1 MSLCRLPHESC
12 HTECKEPRRHLEDTL
27 HVCAR
32 AGKDTGAPY
41 LTLRRLAVWVSEPLL
56 RLKTLASL
64 TDALE
69 ALPAGKLIAALDAAA
84 QHGDPAVSSTVS
96 SPSCFH
102 HKSQSLTDALEALPA
117 GKLIAALDAAAQH
130 GDPAVS
136 STVSTL

>member
-1 MSLCRLPHESC
+1 MQSVSRELPL
-12 HTECKEPRRHLEDTL
+12 LEMF
-27 HVCAR
+27 HVCLR
-32 AGKDTGAPY
+32 AGEDTGAPY

-96 SPSCFH
+96 S
-102 HKSQSLTDALEALPA
+102 L
-117 GKLIAALDAAAQH
+117 
-130 GDPAVS
+130 
-136 STVSTL
+136 

>member
-1 MSLCRLPHESC
+1 MTAAILHPAHFSTCAVKRIGVPSLMRWRLAVWFC
-12 HTECKEPRRHLEDTL
+12 AACLMGAAGADCT
-27 HVCAR
+27 HVFLR
-32 AGKDTGAPY
+32 AGEDTGAPY

-96 SPSCFH
+96 
-102 HKSQSLTDALEALPA
+102 
-117 GKLIAALDAAAQH
+117 
-130 GDPAVS
+130 DP
-136 STVSTL
+136 

>member
-1 MSLCRLPHESC
+1 MGVAIADLV
-12 HTECKEPRRHLEDTL
+12 
-27 HVCAR
+27 HVFLS
-32 AGKDTGAPY
+32 AGEDTGAPY

-96 SPSCFH
+96 SLWRF
-102 HKSQSLTDALEALPA
+102 
-117 GKLIAALDAAAQH
+117 QH
-130 GDPAVS
+130 NSPPKES
-136 STVSTL
+136 HCSRRYRE

>member
-1 MSLCRLPHESC
+1 MF
-12 HTECKEPRRHLEDTL
+12 
-27 HVCAR
+27 HVCLR
-32 AGKDTGAPY
+32 AGEDTGAPY

-96 SPSCFH
+96 SLRH
-102 HKSQSLTDALEALPA
+102 LQHNSQPN
-117 GKLIAALDAAAQH
+117 KLCCSMH
-130 GDPAVS
+130 RRE
-136 STVSTL
+136 